1 MNIVPLG
8 GRFTLGPFDIEL
20 VSMAH
25 SIPESNGL
33 IIRTPLGTVLHTGD
47 WKIDPT
53 PVIGP
58 PTDEAKLRAL
68 GDEGC
73 LALIGDST
81 NAVREGRSPS
91 EADVAKCLADL
102 IRTAPARVAVTTF
115 ASNVARLRA
124 VALAAANASA
134 RSSWSAGPWSRIAQ
148 VARET
153 GYLDGIQDFR
163 SVEIYGHLPPDK
175 VLALCTGSQ
184 GEPRAALSR
193 IAQDDHPDVAFSRGD
208 RVIFS
213 SRAIPGNEKEV
224 MRVINGLVS
233 QGIEVITDRTHL
245 VHVSGHPRVEEL
257 KDMIGWVRPQ
267 ILIPV
272 HGEPLHMAEHAAL
285 ARRVGVGQVV
295 LCRDG
300 ELIRLAPGAP
310 GKIDEVPAG
319 RLYKDGSLLVSAEE
333 RTVADRRRLGFC
345 RGCFDCARHQRT
357 GRAGRRSGGDAH
369 RHSRS
374 RCAGTKNRGYRLRRR
389 PRGVRVDAACPS
401 ARPRSRHRGGAA
413 RDPRRRELGVEQEA
427 QLPRAR
433 ARGVVCASRAP
444 AGENHDR
451 TAQSRRHRS
460 SRYRQGGE
468 RLSPDA
474 RRRGLRTRAAAGPR
488 RDHGLHHACPTPRSS
503 CSSRS
508 ANASPIVKFLE
519 RNPDGGI
526 HHVCYEVDDIR
537 AARDKLKG
545 QGARVLGDGEPKIG
559 AHGKPVLFLHPKD
572 FCGTLV
578 EIEQA

>member
-1 MNIVPLG
+1 MVRPTDELVFAPLGGVGEIGMNLAIYGFGDERRRQWIAVDLGVAFADDALPGVDLILPDIRYLVQERGNLLGLVLTHAHEDHFGAVIDLWPRLKLPIYATPFTAALLQAKRESEPGAPEIPVNIVPLG

-33 IIRTPLGTVLHTGD
+33 IIRTPLGAVLHTGD

-53 PVIGP
+53 PIIDP

-91 EADVAKCLADL
+91 EADVAKSLAEL
-102 IRTAPARVAVTTF
+102 IRSAPARVAVTTF

-124 VALAAANASA
+124 VAQAAAVCEREVVVVGRAMD
-134 RSSWSAGPWSRIAQ
+134 RISQ

-153 GYLDGIQDFR
+153 GYLDGIQEFR
-163 SVEIYGHLPPDK
+163 SVDVYGHLPPDK

-213 SRAIPGNEKEV
+213 SRAIPGNEKAV

-267 ILIPV
+267 ILLPV

-285 ARRVGVGQVV
+285 ARRAGVGKV
-295 LCRDG
+295 LQCRNG
-300 ELIRLAPGAP
+300 ELVRLAPGGP

-333 RTVADRRRLGFC
+333 RTVADRRRLGFAGVVSISLAISE
-345 RGCFDCARHQRT
+345 RGELVADPEVTLT
-357 GRAGRRSGGDAH
+357 GIPEADAQGQKIEDI
-369 RHSRS
+369 
-374 RCAGTKNRGYRLRRR
+374 AY
-389 PRGVRVDAACPS
+389 DAA
-401 ARPRSRHRGGAA
+401 
-413 RDPRRRELGVEQEA
+413 VEAFESM
-427 QLPRAR
+427 PRAR
-433 ARGVVCASRAP
+433 RRDPEAVAEAVRREIRA
-444 AGENHDR
+444 
-451 TAQSRRHRS
+451 
-460 SRYRQGGE
+460 
-468 RLSPDA
+468 RLS
-474 RRRGLRTRAAAGPR
+474 AAWNKK
-488 RDHGLHHACPTPRSS
+488 PT
-503 CSSRS
+503 CH
-508 ANASPIVKFLE
+508 VHVLE
-519 RNPDGGI
+519 
-526 HHVCYEVDDIR
+526 V
-537 AARDKLKG
+537 
-545 QGARVLGDGEPKIG
+545 
-559 AHGKPVLFLHPKD
+559 
-572 FCGTLV
+572 
-578 EIEQA
+578 